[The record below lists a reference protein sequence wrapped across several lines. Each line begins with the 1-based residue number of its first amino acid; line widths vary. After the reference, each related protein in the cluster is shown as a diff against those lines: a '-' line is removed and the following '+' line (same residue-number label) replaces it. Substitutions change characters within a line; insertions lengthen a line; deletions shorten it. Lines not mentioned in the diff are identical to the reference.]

1 MSALRDALKAVKS
14 EIITLPAAPKAVPYK
29 KQHHAKPA
37 VVTPIRPKQ
46 FVNGYEVQWM
56 DIEGS
61 NRKVPTIQNDKFMI
75 QYPTKGED
83 IKLPEGTVRASY
95 NAQKKCV
102 EFFGKDSDKPIRF
115 VADSKHEPLPIPRYM
130 SELENIE
137 EIFDIDME
145 TGEITSVMKIDVLPE
160 AVHWKLRL
168 QEFEAQQLKANVSP
182 KIITFRLQKYLKN
195 LEAQRGITVEMLA
208 KPIPK
213 TVLDAIAYAEKKQ
226 AQIAQGGK

>member
-14 EIITLPAAPKAVPYK
+14 DIITLPSAPKAAPYK
-29 KQHHAKPA
+29 KQYAKPA

-46 FVNGYEVQWM
+46 YVNGYEVQWM
-56 DIEGS
+56 DLEGS
-61 NRKVPTIQNDKFMI
+61 TRKVPTIQNKEFMI

-83 IKLPEGTVRASY
+83 IKLPEGTVLASY

-102 EFFGKDSDKPIRF
+102 EFFGAGSNKPIRF

-168 QEFEAQQLKANVSP
+168 QEFEAHQLKANVSP

-213 TVLDAIAYAEKKQ
+213 TVLDAITYAEKKQ